1 MRHTAGW
8 ILGVAALALASA
20 GARADLLE
28 DAKESGK
35 VTVGIANEAPYGY
48 QTPEG
53 ELTGE
58 APEIAKYI
66 LGEMG
71 IEDVEAVITEFGSL
85 IPGLKAGRFD
95 MVAAGMF
102 VTPER
107 CKQVDFSEPTYGIG
121 QAFLVA
127 DGNPEGLQTYEDIK
141 ENSDST
147 LAVMAGAI
155 ERTYAR
161 DAGVPDDQVM
171 VVPDTAAGTAA
182 VQAGRADAF
191 ALTSLSIRRLA
202 EGAEGVE
209 QAPVLDEAV
218 GGEPEEKGVD
228 GEVPPRRV
236 VDRFPIGVPGG
247 GSGRRR
253 AAARAGARVG
263 DVDVLPP
270 PGDRDPVDREMP
282 ARRHDLSNPR
292 HRRGERSQDLPGPPV
307 RKARDQQVRVPRL
320 PSLDEVAEVPPD
332 EVHRPAGGR
341 DRPGEVPEQTAKG
354 GATEQC
360 TAQCFLHPIDPV

>member
-1 MRHTAGW
+1 MNHTAGW
-8 ILGVAALALASA
+8 ILGVAALALAGA

-58 APEIAKYI
+58 APEIAKHV

-71 IEDVEAVITEFGSL
+71 IEEVEAVITEFGSL

-107 CKQVDFSEPTYGIG
+107 CQQVAFSEPTYGIG

-127 DGNPEGLQTYEDIK
+127 EGNPEGLQTYDDIK
-141 ENSDST
+141 ASPDAT

-171 VVPDTAAGTAA
+171 VVPDPSSGAAA

-202 EGAEGVE
+202 DGTAGVEVAQPFGEVAGQSVLGHGAFAFRPEDDAFRQEFNRHLADFLGAEEHLALVE
-209 QAPVLDEAV
+209 PFGFTKDEL
-218 GGEPEEKGVD
+218 PQKTTEE
-228 GEVPPRRV
+228 
-236 VDRFPIGVPGG
+236 
-247 GSGRRR
+247 
-253 AAARAGARVG
+253 
-263 DVDVLPP
+263 LCT
-270 PGDRDPVDREMP
+270 EM
-282 ARRHDLSNPR
+282 
-292 HRRGERSQDLPGPPV
+292 
-307 RKARDQQVRVPRL
+307 
-320 PSLDEVAEVPPD
+320 
-332 EVHRPAGGR
+332 
-341 DRPGEVPEQTAKG
+341 
-354 GATEQC
+354 
-360 TAQCFLHPIDPV
+360 

>member
-1 MRHTAGW
+1 MNHTAGW
-8 ILGVAALALASA
+8 ILGVAALALAGA

-58 APEIAKYI
+58 APEIAKHV

-95 MVAAGMF
+95 LVAAGMF

-107 CKQVDFSEPTYGIG
+107 CQQVAFSEPTYGIG

-127 DGNPEGLQTYEDIK
+127 EGNPEGLQTYDDIK
-141 ENSDST
+141 ANPEAT

-171 VVPDTAAGTAA
+171 VVPDPSSGAAA

-202 EGAEGVE
+202 DGTAGVE
-209 QAPVLDEAV
+209 VAQPF
-218 GGEPEEKGVD
+218 
-228 GEVPPRRV
+228 GEVAGQSVLGHGAFAFRPEDDAFRQEFNRHLA
-236 VDRFPIGVPGG
+236 DFIGSEEHLTLVEPFGFTK
-247 GSGRRR
+247 
-253 AAARAGARVG
+253 
-263 DVDVLPP
+263 DELPQKTTEELCA
-270 PGDRDPVDREMP
+270 EM
-282 ARRHDLSNPR
+282 
-292 HRRGERSQDLPGPPV
+292 
-307 RKARDQQVRVPRL
+307 
-320 PSLDEVAEVPPD
+320 
-332 EVHRPAGGR
+332 
-341 DRPGEVPEQTAKG
+341 
-354 GATEQC
+354 
-360 TAQCFLHPIDPV
+360 

>member
-1 MRHTAGW
+1 MNHTAGW
-8 ILGVAALALASA
+8 ILGVAALALAGA

-58 APEIAKYI
+58 APEIAKHV

-95 MVAAGMF
+95 LVAAGMF

-107 CKQVDFSEPTYGIG
+107 CQQVAFSEPTYGIG

-127 DGNPEGLQTYEDIK
+127 EGNPEGLQTYDDIK
-141 ENSDST
+141 ANPEAT
-147 LAVMAGAI
+147 LSVMAGAI

-171 VVPDTAAGTAA
+171 VVPDPSSGAAA

-202 EGAEGVE
+202 DGTAGVE
-209 QAPVLDEAV
+209 VAQPF
-218 GGEPEEKGVD
+218 
-228 GEVPPRRV
+228 GEVAGQSVLGHGAFAFRPEDDAFRQEFNRHLA
-236 VDRFPIGVPGG
+236 DFIGSEEHLALVEPFGFTK
-247 GSGRRR
+247 
-253 AAARAGARVG
+253 
-263 DVDVLPP
+263 DELPQKTTEELCA
-270 PGDRDPVDREMP
+270 EM
-282 ARRHDLSNPR
+282 
-292 HRRGERSQDLPGPPV
+292 
-307 RKARDQQVRVPRL
+307 
-320 PSLDEVAEVPPD
+320 
-332 EVHRPAGGR
+332 
-341 DRPGEVPEQTAKG
+341 
-354 GATEQC
+354 
-360 TAQCFLHPIDPV
+360 

>member
-1 MRHTAGW
+1 MKTTEAIMRYTAGW
-8 ILGVAALALASA
+8 ILGVAALALVSA

-35 VTVGIANEAPYGY
+35 ITVGIANEAPYGY

-107 CKQVDFSEPTYGIG
+107 CKQVAFSEPTYGIG

-127 DGNPEGLQTYEDIK
+127 DGNPKELQTYEDIK
-141 ENSDST
+141 DNPDTT

-161 DAGVPDDQVM
+161 DVGVPDDQVM

-202 EGAEGVE
+202 EGADGVE
-209 QAPVLDEAV
+209 IA
-218 GGEPEEKGVD
+218 EPF
-228 GEVPPRRV
+228 GEVAGQSV
-236 VDRFPIGVPGG
+236 VGHGAFAFRPEDDAFRQEFNKHLADFIGSEKHLALVEPFGFTKDELPELTRNELCPG
-247 GSGRRR
+247 
-253 AAARAGARVG
+253 VY
-263 DVDVLPP
+263 
-270 PGDRDPVDREMP
+270 E
-282 ARRHDLSNPR
+282 
-292 HRRGERSQDLPGPPV
+292 
-307 RKARDQQVRVPRL
+307 
-320 PSLDEVAEVPPD
+320 
-332 EVHRPAGGR
+332 
-341 DRPGEVPEQTAKG
+341 
-354 GATEQC
+354 
-360 TAQCFLHPIDPV
+360 

>member
-1 MRHTAGW
+1 MHHTAGW
-8 ILGVAALALASA
+8 ILGIAALALAGAS
-20 GARADLLE
+20 ARADLLE

-58 APEIAKYI
+58 APEIAKHV

-71 IEDVEAVITEFGSL
+71 IEEVEAVITEFGSL

-107 CKQVDFSEPTYGIG
+107 CQQVAFSEPTYGIG

-127 DGNPEGLQTYEDIK
+127 EGNPEGLQTYEDITA
-141 ENSDST
+141 NPDST

-171 VVPDTAAGTAA
+171 VVPDPSSGAAA

-202 EGAEGVE
+202 DGTAGVE
-209 QAPVLDEAV
+209 IAP
-218 GGEPEEKGVD
+218 PF
-228 GEVPPRRV
+228 GEVAGQSVLGHGAFAFRPEDDAFRQEFNRHLAE
-236 VDRFPIGVPGG
+236 FL
-247 GSGRRR
+247 GSEEHLALVEPFGFTK
-253 AAARAGARVG
+253 
-263 DVDVLPP
+263 DELPQKTTEELCA
-270 PGDRDPVDREMP
+270 EM
-282 ARRHDLSNPR
+282 
-292 HRRGERSQDLPGPPV
+292 
-307 RKARDQQVRVPRL
+307 
-320 PSLDEVAEVPPD
+320 
-332 EVHRPAGGR
+332 
-341 DRPGEVPEQTAKG
+341 
-354 GATEQC
+354 
-360 TAQCFLHPIDPV
+360 

>member
-1 MRHTAGW
+1 MRPTSGW
-8 ILGVAALALASA
+8 IFGVATLALASA
-20 GARADLLE
+20 GAEADLLE
-28 DAKESGK
+28 DAQESGK

-58 APEIAKYI
+58 APEIAKHI

-71 IEDVEAVITEFGSL
+71 IEETEAVITEFGSL

-107 CKQVDFSEPTYGIG
+107 CQQVAFSEPTYGIG

-127 DGNPEGLQTYEDIK
+127 EGNPEGLQTYEDITA
-141 ENSDST
+141 NPDAM

-182 VQAGRADAF
+182 VQAGRANAF

-202 EGAEGVE
+202 DGAAGVE
-209 QAPVLDEAV
+209 IA
-218 GGEPEEKGVD
+218 EPF
-228 GEVPPRRV
+228 GEVAGQSV
-236 VDRFPIGVPGG
+236 VGHGAFAFRPEDETFRQEFNKHLADFL
-247 GSGRRR
+247 GSEEHLALVEPFGFTK
-253 AAARAGARVG
+253 
-263 DVDVLPP
+263 DELPQKTTEELCA
-270 PGDRDPVDREMP
+270 EM
-282 ARRHDLSNPR
+282 
-292 HRRGERSQDLPGPPV
+292 
-307 RKARDQQVRVPRL
+307 
-320 PSLDEVAEVPPD
+320 
-332 EVHRPAGGR
+332 
-341 DRPGEVPEQTAKG
+341 
-354 GATEQC
+354 
-360 TAQCFLHPIDPV
+360 

>member
-1 MRHTAGW
+1 MRYTAGW
-8 ILGVAALALASA
+8 ILGVAALALVSA

-35 VTVGIANEAPYGY
+35 ITVGIANEAPYGY

-107 CKQVDFSEPTYGIG
+107 CKQVAFSEPTYGIG

-127 DGNPEGLQTYEDIK
+127 DGNPKELQTYEDIK
-141 ENSDST
+141 DNPDTT

-161 DAGVPDDQVM
+161 DVGVPDDQVM

-202 EGAEGVE
+202 EGADGVE
-209 QAPVLDEAV
+209 IA
-218 GGEPEEKGVD
+218 EPF
-228 GEVPPRRV
+228 GEVAGQSV
-236 VDRFPIGVPGG
+236 VGHGAFAFRPEDDAFRQEFNKHLADFIGSEKHLALVEPFGFTKDELPQKTTEELC
-247 GSGRRR
+247 SG
-253 AAARAGARVG
+253 
-263 DVDVLPP
+263 
-270 PGDRDPVDREMP
+270 M
-282 ARRHDLSNPR
+282 
-292 HRRGERSQDLPGPPV
+292 
-307 RKARDQQVRVPRL
+307 
-320 PSLDEVAEVPPD
+320 
-332 EVHRPAGGR
+332 
-341 DRPGEVPEQTAKG
+341 
-354 GATEQC
+354 
-360 TAQCFLHPIDPV
+360 